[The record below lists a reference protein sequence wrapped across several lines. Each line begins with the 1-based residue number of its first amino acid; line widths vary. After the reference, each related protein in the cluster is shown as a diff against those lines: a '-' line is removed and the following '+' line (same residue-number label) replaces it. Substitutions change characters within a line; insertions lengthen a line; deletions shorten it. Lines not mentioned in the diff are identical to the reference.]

1 VNSYSESSHQDR
13 DCVLVWSSC
22 AAHDCGSWCVVAN
35 GLLCGL
41 SGFVMEIGRL
51 LTIYMRDDEMVVYM

>member
-1 VNSYSESSHQDR
+1 MNSYSESSHQDR

-35 GLLCGL
+35 GLLLRVIRVWDGDRTP
-41 SGFVMEIGRL
+41 VDNVYGR
-51 LTIYMRDDEMVVYM
+51 